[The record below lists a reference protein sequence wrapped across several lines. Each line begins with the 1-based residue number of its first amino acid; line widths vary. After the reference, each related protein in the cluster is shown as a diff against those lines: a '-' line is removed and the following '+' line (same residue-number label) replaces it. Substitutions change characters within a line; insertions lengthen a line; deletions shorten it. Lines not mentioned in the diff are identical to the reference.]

1 MDTFQGSYTGSR
13 AAAGSP
19 AIRLDVGVGAYA
31 QILLD
36 AGLVPVEAGQL
47 N

>member
-19 AIRLDVGVGAYA
+19 AIRGAYA